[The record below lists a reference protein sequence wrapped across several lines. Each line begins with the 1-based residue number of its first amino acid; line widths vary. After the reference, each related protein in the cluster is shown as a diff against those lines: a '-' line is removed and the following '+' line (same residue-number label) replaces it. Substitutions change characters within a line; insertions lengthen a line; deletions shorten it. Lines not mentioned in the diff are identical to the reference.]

1 MSDID
6 QLLAQLL
13 AGQAKQAKAR
23 SAANG
28 SFTALLDSQINIGLG
43 VRSRASRSQTY
54 LRDLLRDENGRDS
67 GFPRHLEDEALRFDR
82 PDRAMLLNEPD
93 SERLSLAKK
102 AVNFFKMSRSIL
114 ICRFSSPRRFSSAS
128 TVAEPWVSC

>member
-13 AGQAKQAKAR
+13 ARQAKQAKAR

-82 PDRAMLLNEPD
+82 PDGAMRLNEPD
-93 SERLSLAKK
+93 SQRLSLAKK
-102 AVNFFKMSRSIL
+102 AVNF
-114 ICRFSSPRRFSSAS
+114 
-128 TVAEPWVSC
+128 